1 MRRRVALLA
10 VLAMGVVAWSVAPRA
25 RAADRAREA
34 TSGGIKVQFISHGV
48 GPREI
53 EDTTEVAIPRDY
65 ATAWNALETALS
77 QNRTDLLDTGFVG
90 FARERLAQRIADQKK
105 AGLRVRYV
113 DRGHK
118 VQAVFYS
125 PEGSAMQLRDT
136 AEYEL
141 EVVDGDKVI
150 HSQPVTQN
158 YVALMTVTEDRW
170 KVRMLEA
177 AP

>member
-1 MRRRVALLA
+1 MKRRVALLA
-10 VLAMGVVAWSVAPRA
+10 VLAMGVVAWRVAPRA
-25 RAADRAREA
+25 RAADSAGEA
-34 TSGGIKVQFISHGV
+34 ASGGIKVQFISAGV

-65 ATAWNALETALS
+65 ATAWNALETALC
-77 QNRTDLLDTGFVG
+77 QNRTDVLDTGFVG
-90 FARERLAQRIADQKK
+90 SARERLAQRISDQKK
-105 AGLRVRYV
+105 SGLRVRYV

-136 AEYEL
+136 AQYDL
-141 EVVDGDKVI
+141 EVVDGDTVI
-150 HSQPVTQN
+150 SSQPVTQN

-170 KVRMLEA
+170 KVRELEA